1 MSYKDK
7 KVLPIGSVSELTGLS
22 LRKIRYYEE
31 RGLILPDR
39 SGGGTRKFSFT
50 DVEKLMDIANQIED
64 GMQTF
69 EIKKLYKKE
78 KQKDKDKIRDEM
90 IRGQLNAAFK
100 MTK

>member
-1 MSYKDK
+1 MSYKEK

-31 RGLILPDR
+31 RGLIQPER
-39 SGGGTRKFSFT
+39 SGGGTRKFSFN

-69 EIKKLYKKE
+69 EIKKMYKKE
-78 KQKDKDKIRDEM
+78 KQKDKGKIRDEM

-100 MTK
+100 MSK